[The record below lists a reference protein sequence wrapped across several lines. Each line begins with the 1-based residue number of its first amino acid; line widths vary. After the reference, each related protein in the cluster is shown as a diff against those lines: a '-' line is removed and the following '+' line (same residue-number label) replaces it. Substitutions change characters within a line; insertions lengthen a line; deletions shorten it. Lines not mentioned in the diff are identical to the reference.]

1 MTVQETSARL
11 KANGNISTARYPCDL
26 HEAIRIQRILQKG
39 TSNQQQLFSRRLI
52 SFKIDEF
59 VDFPIEGL
67 DMEERCDER
76 RVAKTLVA
84 QGKDLKEYGIDG
96 NLEPLVYDL
105 CESIQDTRSTL
116 ADICF
121 RCRRQPLRRHGWR
134 ALHGNMQEY
143 AGQQVVQV

>member
-1 MTVQETSARL
+1 MEIYQLPDILVICMKRFGSSGYYR
-11 KANGNISTARYPCDL
+11 KVSRVIISLYAHWL
-26 HEAIRIQRILQKG
+26 M
-39 TSNQQQLFSRRLI
+39 

-84 QGKDLKEYGIDG
+84 QGKDLEKYGIDG

-105 CESIQDTRSTL
+105 CKWYDDMGFNI
-116 ADICF
+116 ADILS
-121 RCRRQPLRRHGWR
+121 RRRRQPLWRPGRR
-134 ALHGNMQEY
+134 ALHGDMQEH
-143 AGQQVVQV
+143 ARWQVVQV